1 MSSKKHNIFQ
11 HVEPAPQN
19 IGVSDSELEI
29 TALAAGGRGLAHQEG
44 LVWFILDALPGDLVL
59 ARPLKRR
66 KRFVEGRKV
75 RLIKPSTQRRNP
87 PCPLQEACGGCPWM
101 PLEET
106 MQCRWKLRLVQDA
119 LNRIGGLE
127 GLAIE
132 EVRRPVEPLHYRN
145 RLEMTLGQDAAGEP
159 AIGFHPTDPARGLVD
174 VDRCLLQHESANRL
188 LSSVREILL
197 ASASVRRAIRRR
209 GADFRLTIRRSWADG
224 RMLVTLRETS
234 VPFPHARALARS
246 LISRHPELNGIVRLR
261 ARPGRRGGASSSTEA
276 GRPWLEERIGEILF
290 RTGAATFVQVSTA
303 GAAELVRL
311 VTEFAGVIEGSRVL
325 DLYGGIG
332 LFSLSL
338 LENGAGWAEVC
349 DADGEA
355 IACGRRTAGRL
366 GEKKVRFFHEDAGR
380 FMTERWSR
388 AGGADLVVANPPR
401 SGLDPMVVRELLR
414 RKVVRLVLVSCD
426 PATLARDLSALVAGG
441 YRVER
446 IVPVDLFPQTAHI
459 ETVSLLVSGGAV
471 RRR

>member
-1 MSSKKHNIFQ
+1 MSSKKYNIFQ
-11 HVEPAPQN
+11 PTAPAPQN
-19 IGVSDSELEI
+19 IGVGDSELEI

-44 LVWFILDALPGDLVL
+44 LVWFIPDALPGDLVL

-75 RLIKPSTQRRNP
+75 RLLRPSPQRRHP
-87 PCPLQEACGGCPWM
+87 PCPFQDACGGCPWM

-106 MQCRWKLRLVQDA
+106 IQRSWKLRLLQDA
-119 LNRIGGLE
+119 LSRIGGLE
-127 GLAIE
+127 GLAVE
-132 EVRRPVEPLHYRN
+132 EVSRPVEPLHYRN

-159 AIGFHPTDPARGLVD
+159 AIGFHPSDPVGGLVD

-188 LSSVREILL
+188 LSSVRQILL
-197 ASASVRRAIRRR
+197 ASAAVRRATGRS

-234 VPFPHARALARS
+234 VPFPHARELARS
-246 LISRHPELNGIVRLR
+246 LLSRHPELNGVVRLK

-311 VTEFAGVIEGSRVL
+311 VTECAGVIEGGRVL

-338 LENGAGWAEVC
+338 LANGAGRAVVC

-355 IACGRRTAGRL
+355 IACGRRTAARL
-366 GEKKVRFFHEDAGR
+366 DDDRVKFFHDDAGR
-380 FMTERWSR
+380 FMTERWSGE
-388 AGGADLVVANPPR
+388 GGSDLVVANPPR
-401 SGLDPMVVRELLR
+401 SGLDPRVVRELLR
-414 RKVVRLVLVSCD
+414 RKAARLVLVSCD
-426 PATLARDLSALVAGG
+426 PATLARDLSSLVAGG

-446 IVPVDLFPQTAHI
+446 VAPVDLFPQTAHI
-459 ETVSLLVSGGAV
+459 ESVSLLVSGGADP
-471 RRR
+471 RR